1 MADPVRGEVCHDRR
15 VSRAERVKRLMRTP
29 YGAPVRWAHRGA
41 VRGQLGAVS
50 AVDRVRSRHSA
61 EDDAWLAERLTI
73 TAKTFLRPATARR
86 MVRTARR
93 TFTGPIVLADD
104 SHEPMP
110 APDDRTT
117 VIGLPF
123 NSGVPHGRNAA
134 LAAVTTPYVLVTDD
148 DVVFTAAS
156 DLLGTVAWLE
166 DNPDVDAVCATL
178 IELPR
183 WYRWPYGDE
192 RELLPG
198 HLPPLRPFGEVI
210 DGLPVVMKG
219 PQVFVGRTDRL
230 REVPYDER
238 IRMVD
243 HRDFFSSASGRL
255 VFVQSP
261 GLVVFHARTPF
272 DKEYT
277 SYRENVARDLVY
289 LTQKWRVPPVD

>member
-1 MADPVRGEVCHDRR
+1 MSLKEAMLR
-15 VSRAERVKRLMRTP
+15 P
-29 YGAPVRWAHRGA
+29 YGAPLRWAHRGA
-41 VRGQLGAVS
+41 VRTQLGSVAT
-50 AVDRVRSRHSA
+50 VDRFRARHTA

-93 TFTGPIVLADD
+93 TFTGPIVIADD
-104 SHEPMP
+104 SPEPMA
-110 APDDRTT
+110 APDELTT
-117 VIGLPF
+117 VVALPF
-123 NSGVPHGRNAA
+123 NSGVPRGRNAA
-134 LAAVTTPYVLVTDD
+134 LAAVATPYAMITDD

-156 DLLGTVAWLE
+156 DLLGAVAYLE

-198 HLPPLRPFGEVI
+198 HLAPLRAFGEVI
-210 DGLPVVMKG
+210 DGLAVVMKG
-219 PQVFVGRTDRL
+219 PQVFVGRADAL
-230 REVPYDER
+230 RQVPYDEN

-243 HRDFFSSASGRL
+243 HRDFFSSAAGRL
-255 VFVQSP
+255 VFVQDP

-277 SYRENVARDLVY
+277 SYRDDVTSDMAY
-289 LTQKWRVPPVD
+289 LAGKWRRPPVD

>member
-1 MADPVRGEVCHDRR
+1 MSLKEAMLR
-15 VSRAERVKRLMRTP
+15 P
-29 YGAPVRWAHRGA
+29 YGAPLRWAHRGV
-41 VRGQLGAVS
+41 VRAQLGSVAG
-50 AVDRVRSRHSA
+50 VDRFRARHTA

-73 TAKTFLRPATARR
+73 TAKTFLRPVTARR

-93 TFTGPIVLADD
+93 TFTGQIVIADD
-104 SHEPMP
+104 SRVPMA
-110 APDDRTT
+110 APDERTT
-117 VIGLPF
+117 VVALPF
-123 NSGVPHGRNAA
+123 NSGVPRGRNAA
-134 LAAVTTPYVLVTDD
+134 LAAVATPYALVTDD

-156 DLLGTVAWLE
+156 DLLGAVAYLE
-166 DNPDVDAVCATL
+166 DNPEVDAVCATL
-178 IELPR
+178 VELPR

-198 HLPPLRPFGEVI
+198 HLPPLRAYGEVI

-219 PQVFVGRTDRL
+219 PQVFVGRADKL
-230 REVPYDER
+230 RGVPYDEN

-255 VFVQSP
+255 VFVQDP

-277 SYRENVARDLVY
+277 SYRDDVTRDMAY
-289 LTQKWRVPPVD
+289 LGRKWPGPPVD

>member
-1 MADPVRGEVCHDRR
+1 MSLKEAM
-15 VSRAERVKRLMRTP
+15 LQP
-29 YGAPVRWAHRGA
+29 YGAPLRWAHRSA
-41 VRGQLGAVS
+41 VRVELGTVAGI
-50 AVDRVRSRHSA
+50 DRFRARHTA
-61 EDDAWLAERLTI
+61 ENDAWLAERLTI

-93 TFTGPIVLADD
+93 TFTGPIVIADD
-104 SHEPMP
+104 SPQPMA
-110 APDDRTT
+110 APDERTT
-117 VIGLPF
+117 VLALPF
-123 NSGVPHGRNAA
+123 NSGVPRGRNAA
-134 LAAVTTPYVLVTDD
+134 LAAVATSYALVTDD

-156 DLLGTVAWLE
+156 DLLGTVAYLE

-198 HLPPLRPFGEVI
+198 HLPPLRAYGEVV

-230 REVPYDER
+230 RQVPYDEQ

-243 HRDFFSSASGRL
+243 HRDFFSSAAGRL
-255 VFVQSP
+255 VFVQDP

-277 SYRENVARDLVY
+277 SYRDDVTRDMAY
-289 LTQKWRVPPVD
+289 LAGKWQDPPVD